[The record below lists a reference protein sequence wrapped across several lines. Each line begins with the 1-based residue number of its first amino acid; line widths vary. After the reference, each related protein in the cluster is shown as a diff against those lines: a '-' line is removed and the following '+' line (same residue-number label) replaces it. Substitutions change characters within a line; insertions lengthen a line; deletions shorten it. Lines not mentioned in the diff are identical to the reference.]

1 MSDIIQA
8 IFLHGL
14 YGLLYKR
21 FQVTKQKVIAEIPL
35 NVHDMLLL
43 DK

>member
-8 IFLHGL
+8 IFLHAP
-14 YGLLYKR
+14 YGFLNKR
-21 FQVTKQKVIAEIPL
+21 FQATKQKVMAEIPL
-35 NVHDMLLL
+35 NVHGMLLL

>member
-1 MSDIIQA
+1 MSDIIQT
-8 IFLHGL
+8 IFLHGP
-14 YGLLYKR
+14 YDFLYKR
-21 FQVTKQKVIAEIPL
+21 FQATKQKLIAEIPL

>member
-1 MSDIIQA
+1 MSDIIQT
-8 IFLHGL
+8 IFLHGPYDFL
-14 YGLLYKR
+14 YER
-21 FQVTKQKVIAEIPL
+21 FQATKQKVIAEIPL